1 MFRRK
6 VPTSSLVFF
15 GLAVAAGLSA
25 LLIMRGWAHRI
36 DTARPDVGPPQ
47 KVVIA
52 VAGIT
57 RGATVTDDMV
67 RVDQMPAAFVPP
79 GALTAVDDVVGR
91 VVVAD
96 LVTGEV
102 LTRTRLAGTQ
112 AGPVAALV
120 PPGMRAF
127 LIPSNLPPDAVR
139 AGDRVDVLAA
149 FGGGRPHVE
158 TVADGV
164 EVSQVMAPQ
173 SGGGVGG
180 VAGVETAS
188 GPSLVLLVDPDTA
201 AQLAYAVTFAKLA
214 VAVEPAGD
222 GNDFFTTS
230 GVGTG

>member
-1 MFRRK
+1 M
-6 VPTSSLVFF
+6 SSLVFLC
-15 GLAVAAGLSA
+15 LAVAAGLSA
-25 LLIMRGWAHRI
+25 MLIMRGWAHRI
-36 DTARPDVGPPQ
+36 DAARPDVGPPEA
-47 KVVIA
+47 VVIA

-57 RGATVTDDMV
+57 RGATVTGDMV
-67 RVDQMPAAFVPP
+67 RVDQMPSAFVPP
-79 GALTAVDDVVGR
+79 GALTVLDDVVGR
-91 VVVAD
+91 VVSAD
-96 LVTGEV
+96 LVAGEV
-102 LTRTRLAGTQ
+102 VTRTRLAGTQ

-127 LIPSNLPPDAVR
+127 LIPSSLPPDAVR

-158 TVADGV
+158 TVADGA
-164 EVSQVMAPQ
+164 EVSQVLAPS

-180 VAGVETAS
+180 LAGVEDTS
-188 GPSLVLLVDPDTA
+188 GPSLVLLVDAETA

-214 VAVEPAGD
+214 VAVEPAAD

>member
-15 GLAVAAGLSA
+15 GLAIAAGLAA

-36 DTARPDVGPPQ
+36 DAARPNVGPPER
-47 KVVIA
+47 VVIA

-57 RGATVTDDMV
+57 RGATVTADMV
-67 RVDQMPAAFVPP
+67 KAEQMPKAFVPP
-79 GALTAVDDVVGR
+79 GALSAVTDVVGR
-91 VVVAD
+91 VVSADVVA
-96 LVTGEV
+96 GEV
-102 LTRTRLAGTQ
+102 LTRVRLAGTQ
-112 AGPVAALV
+112 SGPVAALV
-120 PPGMRAF
+120 PSGMRAF
-127 LIPSNLPPDAVR
+127 LIPSNLPSDAVR

-164 EVSQVMAPQ
+164 EVSQVMTTS
-173 SGGGVGG
+173 SGGGVGA
-180 VAGVETAS
+180 VAGVEAAS

-214 VAVEPAGD
+214 VAVEPAQ